1 MKHGIKNTRGVS
13 GRHELLIRRGRS
25 KAVSTLIDVA
35 LQKKGMCTA
44 IQSYFDGDSSSY
56 RDGGRGGGITILQ
69 PETEI

>member
-13 GRHELLIRRGRS
+13 GRHELLIWRGRS

-35 LQKKGMCTA
+35 LQKKECVLLFKVILMVIPRHIETG
-44 IQSYFDGDSSSY
+44 
-56 RDGGRGGGITILQ
+56 GGGITILQ